1 MKQGNSTG
9 LFTRRQRNLS
19 INRRPDDG
27 AQALCLLDSLITCGE
42 FQLKDFSDRLL
53 AWYQEGLW
61 AVGGLVFDIGIQ
73 TCIIFH
79 KHRASH
85 PYHRHGRAGSL
96 RQAVKSIQG
105 HDRYQIEVREGGG
118 RKEGSRE
125 KEAPHM

>member
-1 MKQGNSTG
+1 MTWGALEGRLRMFSTEELAALDRYPEPGN
-9 LFTRRQRNLS
+9 
-19 INRRPDDG
+19 
-27 AQALCLLDSLITCGE
+27 
-42 FQLKDFSDRLL
+42 
-53 AWYQEGLW
+53 
-61 AVGGLVFDIGIQ
+61 
-73 TCIIFH
+73 CIIFH

-125 KEAPHM
+125 KEAPH

>member
-1 MKQGNSTG
+1 MFSTEELAALDRSYFSVICADAYDVAIMSKNTGHVWYIHNPEYPEPGN
-9 LFTRRQRNLS
+9 
-19 INRRPDDG
+19 
-27 AQALCLLDSLITCGE
+27 
-42 FQLKDFSDRLL
+42 
-53 AWYQEGLW
+53 
-61 AVGGLVFDIGIQ
+61 
-73 TCIIFH
+73 CIIFH

-125 KEAPHM
+125 KEAPH